1 MADLAPFPGLR
12 FSGGPETAAR
22 ATAPPYDVLSDADR
36 DELLATGV
44 NVVAIDLPVPPSV
57 TASGSA
63 PPAAYAEAAAL
74 LEQWRT
80 TGVLAVDPPSLY
92 VHEMTFPTATGR
104 RTLRGVIGALALPE
118 GPAPGPG
125 DVAGPEAVL
134 AHEHTT
140 PKASTDRL
148 ELLRAT
154 RANLSPIWVLAP
166 VEGFSTVLQCPGD
179 PDLAFT
185 APDGIH
191 HALWC
196 VTDPS
201 RHDAIASM
209 LAPQPVVVADGH
221 HRLQTSLTYRDG
233 LRDASGGPPGADRT
247 LAFVTELSPESLVVD
262 PIHRLVGSWPGGD
275 PLGSLAADFE
285 LAPASPEGEL
295 SPTLADAGA
304 IGVVTAAGRW
314 LARPRGAAEDSPA
327 LLDSEIVGT
336 LVERHGASGVVNH
349 HDERVVTTAVQGGE
363 ADLGFILRP
372 PTVEQILRVARGG
385 ERMPPKSTFFTPKPP
400 TGLVLRS
407 LD

>member
-1 MADLAPFPGLR
+1 
-12 FSGGPETAAR
+12 
-22 ATAPPYDVLSDADR
+22 
-36 DELLATGV
+36 
-44 NVVAIDLPVPPSV
+44 
-57 TASGSA
+57 
-63 PPAAYAEAAAL
+63 
-74 LEQWRT
+74 
-80 TGVLAVDPPSLY
+80 
-92 VHEMTFPTATGR
+92 
-104 RTLRGVIGALALPE
+104 
-118 GPAPGPG
+118 
-125 DVAGPEAVL
+125 VAGPDAVL

-166 VEGFSTVLQCPGD
+166 VEGFSMVLQCPGD

-185 APDGIH
+185 APDGVH

-201 RHDAIASM
+201 HHDAITSM
-209 LAPQPVVVADGH
+209 LAPQPVVVADGP
-221 HRLQTSLTYRDG
+221 HRLQTSLAYRDEVG
-233 LRDASGGPPGADRT
+233 NAPGGPRGADRT
-247 LAFVTELSPESLVVD
+247 LAFVTELSPECLVVD
-262 PIHRLVGSWPGGD
+262 PIHRIVGSWPGGD
-275 PLGSLAADFE
+275 PLGTLAADFE
-285 LAPASPEGEL
+285 LAPAPTEGDL

-314 LARPRGAAEDSPA
+314 LARPSGAASESPA
-327 LLDSEIVGT
+327 LLDSEVVGT
-336 LVERHGASGVVNH
+336 VVERHGASGVVYH
-349 HDERVVTTAVQGGE
+349 HDERAVTAAVQGGE
-363 ADLGFILRP
+363 ADLAFILRP